1 MVSLIEKKLKP
12 GRFVQV
18 RSGEFYR
25 LTTIGDII
33 VMETRIV
40 DVAVEEF
47 YDTNLK
53 AKNRKNYQWDI
64 IKVCNDAYI
73 RYGSAFAGGSR
84 LYYTTR

>member
-1 MVSLIEKKLKP
+1 MISLIEKQLKP

-25 LTTIGDII
+25 LTTIGDIV
-33 VMETRIV
+33 VMETRIA
-40 DVAVEEF
+40 DVAVAEF

-53 AKNRKNYQWDI
+53 AKHRKNYQWDI
-64 IKVCNDAYI
+64 IKICNDAYI
-73 RYGSAFAGGSR
+73 RYGTTYTGGSR